1 MSCTMTRRKAT
12 APVPGASRCY
22 VLTPVTAEDAY
33 AWAAARMQAKGWEV
47 IEEGYRIG
55 ATGGPWLMV
64 ELWAVP
70 PAA

>member
-1 MSCTMTRRKAT
+1 VKRKAK

-33 AWAAARMQAKGWEV
+33 AWAAAKQSAKGWEV
-47 IEEGYRIG
+47 IEADYRICPAQG
-55 ATGGPWLMV
+55 AWRMV
-64 ELWAVP
+64 ELWAIP